1 MCLWFLTINIYRYT
15 AANYTATVSYE
26 NPKTEILSGIIETQI
41 IGIQINILFLW

>member
-1 MCLWFLTINIYRYT
+1 M
-15 AANYTATVSYE
+15 ATVSYE